1 MTDPDYIINL
11 KNLIIKLN
19 KLDPMDQDEVTDYE
33 LVMREIRDLNTWWM
47 EEHPEY
53 D

>member
-1 MTDPDYIINL
+1 MTDPEYIINL

-19 KLDPMDQDEVTDYE
+19 KLDPMDPYLVADYE
-33 LVMREIRDLNTWWM
+33 LVMKAIRQLNTSWRYG
-47 EEHPEY
+47 HPEY